1 LLALTQNLV
10 VELRGVAFSYGD
22 KRVLNGVDLEISYGE
37 AIAIMGRSGAGKTTL
52 LKIIAGLLKPEKG
65 VIRIL
70 GCDPS
75 NKCFDSV
82 RGRIAYIP
90 QTLGLVEGG
99 SAIYNVL
106 LARAYEKPL
115 RFITGIW
122 GKEYISKALEA
133 LEAVGLLE
141 KARVRVE
148 RLSGGERQRVAI
160 ARAIFQGAPVILAD
174 EPVSNLDLETARD
187 VVELLTGLRKR
198 GATIVAV
205 MHDRDLA
212 QRHFDMV
219 YILKGGVLRVLS

>member
-1 LLALTQNLV
+1 MLALTQSPA
-10 VELRGVAFSYGD
+10 VELKGAVFSYGD
-22 KRVLNGVDLEISYGE
+22 KRVLNGLDLEVFYGE
-37 AIAIMGRSGAGKTTL
+37 AIAIMGRSGVGKTTL
-52 LKIIAGLLKPEKG
+52 LKIVAGLLKPERG

-70 GCDPS
+70 GCDLS
-75 NKCFDSV
+75 NKCFDNV

-90 QTLGLVEGG
+90 QTLGLIEGG
-99 SAIYNVL
+99 SALYNVL

-141 KARVRVE
+141 KARARVE

-174 EPVSNLDLETARD
+174 EPVSNLDFESARD

-198 GATIVAV
+198 GVAIVAV

-212 QRHFDMV
+212 HRYFDRV
-219 YILKGGVLRVLS
+219 YILEGGVLRVLS